1 VLVECSGEPTDEYF
15 RVMNFFVAGS
25 WRNRDAVAEVVD
37 ALDGAGAQCYSFVRA
52 QYDDDAL
59 SFAAPG
65 GADAARLDEP
75 GIRSL
80 FEQDLAALRAA
91 DRFVLVLPAGAAA
104 HIETG
109 IAYGLGKPCYAVGPA
124 DRSETLYRL
133 FEAMCTD
140 PADLV
145 RHLAVADAR
154 RVR

>member
-1 VLVECSGEPTDEYF
+1 MLVEWSGESPDEYF

-25 WRNRDAVAEVVD
+25 WRNRDAVVAVVD

-145 RHLAVADAR
+145 HHLAVADAR